1 MQREIIM
8 SLPTSQSGGINSVG
22 SKPTDQEF
30 FSKSA
35 SYFAERDALEAQ
47 LREVD
52 RQIRD
57 AALEFGDRVKMWGVN
72 PTILR
77 RELKLRG
84 FGV

>member
-1 MQREIIM
+1 M

-22 SKPTDQEF
+22 SESTDQEF

-35 SYFAERDALEAQ
+35 SHFAERDALEAQ

-57 AALEFGDRVKMWGVN
+57 AALEFSNRVKMWGVN

>member
-1 MQREIIM
+1 M

-22 SKPTDQEF
+22 SDSTGQEF
-30 FSKSA
+30 FGKCV
-35 SYFAERDALEAQ
+35 SYFAERDALEAR

-57 AALEFGDRVKMWGVN
+57 ASLEFSDREKMWGVN

>member
-1 MQREIIM
+1 MRQEIIM

-22 SKPTDQEF
+22 SDSTSQEF
-30 FSKSA
+30 FGKCV
-35 SYFAERDALEAQ
+35 SYFAERDALEAR

-57 AALEFGDRVKMWGVN
+57 ASLEFSDREKMWGVN

>member
-1 MQREIIM
+1 M

-22 SKPTDQEF
+22 SESTDQEF
-30 FSKSA
+30 FEKSA
-35 SYFAERDALEAQ
+35 SYFAERDALEAR

-52 RQIRD
+52 LQIRN
-57 AALEFGDRVKMWGVN
+57 AALEFSSREKMWGVN

>member
-1 MQREIIM
+1 M

-22 SKPTDQEF
+22 SEPTDEEF

-35 SYFAERDALEAQ
+35 SYFAERDALEAR

-52 RQIRD
+52 RQIRET
-57 AALEFGDRVKMWGVN
+57 ALEFSNREKMWGVN

>member
-1 MQREIIM
+1 M

-22 SKPTDQEF
+22 SESTDQEF

-35 SYFAERDALEAQ
+35 SHFAERDALEAQ

-57 AALEFGDRVKMWGVN
+57 AALEFSNREKMWGVN